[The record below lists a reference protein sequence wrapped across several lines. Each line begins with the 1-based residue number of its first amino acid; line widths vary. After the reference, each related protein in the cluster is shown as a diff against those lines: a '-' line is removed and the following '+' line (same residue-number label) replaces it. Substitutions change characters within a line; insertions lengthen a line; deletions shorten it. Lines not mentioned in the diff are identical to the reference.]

1 MNSFK
6 ELLAKFALYN
16 IKKAIGPLS
25 YEDKVKYIA
34 KLLGNYYQFD
44 DVLSDEF
51 YGFILFKISK
61 NDIQF
66 LNKENIFQVI
76 DEYKGI
82 SSCVDDLVLMI
93 I

>member
-66 LNKENIFQVI
+66 
-76 DEYKGI
+76 
-82 SSCVDDLVLMI
+82 
-93 I
+93 